1 MEGQEVTHTVFH
13 FTQPR
18 QQRIH
23 RRLSIV
29 GPGPASFYQDASRFM
44 SDPYT
49 YRSTTHLVGHLLRE
63 IESGLRAVLETA
75 SDEVIVGQKG
85 S

>member
-1 MEGQEVTHTVFH
+1 
-13 FTQPR
+13 
-18 QQRIH
+18 
-23 RRLSIV
+23 
-29 GPGPASFYQDASRFM
+29 M